1 MTSLLELR
9 MSSLKSFNS
18 LEKVRFYGMVKYG
31 GDLVTTQKD
40 FTPLLIPIVLIII
53 ALSLFAIAG
62 QGSDIMLFI
71 VLGIVMDIGFIYAF
85 ILAWKTNNRFVKIV
99 SMLMNVLAFVVT
111 TSFLYLTLLG
121 IGISES

>member
-1 MTSLLELR
+1 
-9 MSSLKSFNS
+9 
-18 LEKVRFYGMVKYG
+18 MVKYG